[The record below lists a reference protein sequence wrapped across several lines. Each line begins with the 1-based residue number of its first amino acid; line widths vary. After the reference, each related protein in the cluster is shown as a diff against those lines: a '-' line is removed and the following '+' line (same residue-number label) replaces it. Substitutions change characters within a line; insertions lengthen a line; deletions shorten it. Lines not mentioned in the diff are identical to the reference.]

1 MIRVA
6 AVSLLFILDPGVTA
20 GQDLHLVREVG
31 SAFAGAD
38 YSFFRIA
45 DLAVDDDGQLLVL
58 DVGNKEIAIYDST
71 GTFVRRVGREGAGP
85 GEFLTPTN
93 MMVTDGEIVVFD
105 PRQGRTTRFDGNGEV
120 LETHSHPRPGGLDLG
135 RAYQM
140 RDGSLIGIS
149 TFRASFGNPAHHDP
163 YTRVVR
169 IVDAEV
175 DTLLTVEPGEVIW
188 HASDGLPWGVAPST
202 LGATGAMAVLGDST
216 LALVSAQ
223 ESEVRIVRFG
233 EGGPDFL
240 DPIPIPI
247 HASPVESSALDRIER
262 DLRSGARR
270 IPRQIELVAPSAVSD
285 LTGNAFFDDRGSLWI
300 ESQPGGGGSPRRW
313 MVLTEDSLHWV
324 TVPPTLE
331 LMAAG
336 ERLAYGVW
344 RDELDVQT
352 VRIYELLWR

>member
-1 MIRVA
+1 MSRVA
-6 AVSLLFILDPGVTA
+6 AVSLLFILGPGLTA
-20 GQDLHLVREVG
+20 GQDLHLVQEVG
-31 SAFAGAD
+31 STFGGAD

-45 DLAVDDDGQLLVL
+45 DLAVDDAGQLLVL
-58 DVGNKEIAIYDST
+58 DAGNKEIAIYDST
-71 GTFVRRVGREGAGP
+71 GTFVRRMGREGAGP
-85 GEFLTPTN
+85 GEFSTPTN

-105 PRQGRTTRFDGNGEV
+105 PRQGRTTRFDRNGEV

-135 RAYQM
+135 RMYRM

-149 TFRASFGNPAHHDP
+149 IFRASLGGPAHDP

-175 DTLLTVEPGEVIW
+175 DTLLTVEPGAVIW
-188 HASDGLPWGVAPST
+188 HASDGLPWGAAPST

-216 LALVSAQ
+216 LALVSAE
-223 ESEVRIVRFG
+223 ESKVQIARFS

-247 HASPVESSALDRIER
+247 HASPVESSVLDRIER
-262 DLRSGARR
+262 ELRSGERS
-270 IPRQIELVAPSAVSD
+270 IPRQIELIPPSAVSD

-300 ESQPGGGGSPRRW
+300 ETQPGGGGSPRRW
-313 MVLTEDSLHWV
+313 MVLTQDSLRWV
-324 TVPPTLE
+324 TVPPALE

-352 VRIYELLWR
+352 VRIYELPWR